1 MKKIMPIAE
10 AFHMHSA
17 SKNLGRKLYAIKVTP
32 AQAYAF
38 KSGFKD
44 FSSMAAKYGWENKL
58 TEGENYEGYLAVYY
72 SADMQM
78 IVYLDG
84 ALYKVA
90 PDEEVSPED
99 LEAQSKQSLWK
110 AVTGVDEDEEGTFEY
125 VFTLGDYRLAQL
137 VQDMQTYDGILR
149 SMSPVL
155 LSESIKAKLIAA
167 LQNETFA
174 ELSDA
179 EAVTLEKCFGKG
191 CALFAEV

>member
-1 MKKIMPIAE
+1 
-10 AFHMHSA
+10 MHSA
-17 SKNLGRKLYAIKVTP
+17 SKNLGKKLHAIKVTP

-38 KSGFKD
+38 KSNFKD
-44 FSSMAAKYGWENKL
+44 FSSMANKYGWENKL
-58 TEGENYEGYLAVYY
+58 EEGEYYEGYLAVYY

-78 IVYLDG
+78 IVYLEG

-90 PDEEVSPED
+90 PDEEVAPED

-179 EAVTLEKCFGKG
+179 EAVTLERCFGKG

>member
-1 MKKIMPIAE
+1 
-10 AFHMHSA
+10 MHSA
-17 SKNLGRKLYAIKVTP
+17 SLHLGRKLYALKVTP

-58 TEGENYEGYLAVYY
+58 EEGETYEGYLAVYY
-72 SADMQM
+72 SADQQM
-78 IVYLDG
+78 VVYMEG
-84 ALYKVA
+84 TLYKVA
-90 PDEEVSPED
+90 PDEEVAPED

-110 AVTGVDEDEEGTFEY
+110 VVTGINEDEEGTFEY

-155 LSESIKAKLIAA
+155 LSENIKTKLIAA
-167 LQNETFA
+167 LQNETAA

-179 EAVTLEKCFGKG
+179 EAVTLEKCFGKD